1 MWLLP
6 DRCIDGDGSALP
18 AGTAVRIEGDRIT
31 AIGAPDAEPLRLQ
44 HCTLLPGF
52 IDAHDYLSVDPD
64 KPNPMGQMFAPDL
77 ALRRST
83 ALSQMARDVAAGVTT
98 LRVMGEGTHLD
109 VALRDAHEP
118 GPRLVVSGVPVAPP
132 GSHQAPPDGGAATEA
147 DIIRAVEANL
157 TADVDWIKLVITGG
171 VNARTFGPT
180 ESPWDRTEIRAGIR
194 ASHDAGRKV
203 AAAAHGGDPL
213 VIAAEEGAATIEH
226 GAFIGARELDAMAAH
241 GCVWVPTFGRFFR
254 RDGIALS
261 GAGDA
266 RVLEQLARARTALT
280 DAIPLAL
287 SRGVRIALGG
297 DNMHG
302 RQAWDAM
309 FLSRFTGARPAL
321 AALTG
326 GAARALDL
334 PDRGFLRAG
343 LLADLVAVDG
353 DPLTEPDALLR
364 VRAVWRGGH
373 LTQAQHGAT
382 LPHA

>member
-6 DRCIDGDGSALP
+6 DRCIDGDGSVLSV
-18 AGTAVRIEGDRIT
+18 GTAVRIAGDRIT
-31 AIGAPDAEPLRLQ
+31 AVGAPDAEPMRLR
-44 HCTLLPGF
+44 HCSLLPGF

-64 KPNPMGQMFAPDL
+64 KPNPMGQMFAPDMS
-77 ALRRST
+77 ARRET
-83 ALSQMARDVAAGVTT
+83 ALSQMARDLAAGITT

-109 VALRDAHEP
+109 VALRDSDAP

-147 DIIRAVEANL
+147 EVVRAVDANL
-157 TADVDWIKLVITGG
+157 AAGVDWIKLVVTGG

-180 ESPWDRTEIRAGIR
+180 ESPWGRAEIRAGIR
-194 ASHDAGRKV
+194 AARAAGKRV
-203 AAAAHGGDPL
+203 AVAAHGGEPL
-213 VIAAEEGAATIEH
+213 VIAVEEGAATIEH

-280 DAIPLAL
+280 EAIPLAL
-287 SRGVRIALGG
+287 SRGVRMALGG

-309 FLSRFTGARPAL
+309 FLARHAGARPAL
-321 AALTG
+321 AAFTG

-334 PDRGFLRAG
+334 PDRGFMRAG

-353 DPLTEPDALLR
+353 DALVEPDALLR

-373 LTQAQHGAT
+373 LTQGALGAT
-382 LPHA
+382 LPYA